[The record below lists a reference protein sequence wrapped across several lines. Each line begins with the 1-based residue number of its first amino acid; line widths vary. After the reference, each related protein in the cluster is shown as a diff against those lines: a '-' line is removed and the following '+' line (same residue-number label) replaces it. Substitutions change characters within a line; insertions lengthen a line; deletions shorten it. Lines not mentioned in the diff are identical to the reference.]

1 MKKVSLLLALFLGTY
16 VCAYADYTQ
25 TLPLDYTDFFRAE
38 ALNADGEHLE
48 VYTYANSDQKSTSK
62 PNGEDLHGDQWN
74 CSGKAADQK
83 GENPVVAT
91 STLEYGNYVDN
102 KKGKEIILANLPL
115 EDANPVT
122 RASIY
127 SLQKSYAYAG
137 KAYYLAA
144 LVQINEA
151 TGKGDIL
158 AMDGNYTANAQRAR
172 LFLDKQGSG
181 YKLGLGWNGD
191 PDTWTAELAFGSTH
205 LVVIKVTPKQAGN
218 VTGDVEEASWWL
230 DPDLSKTEGENDVF
244 ATVDGSGEIVTSGST
259 KGLKSV
265 RGITIRQRSKISG
278 KIAGLRFGDNWADVV
293 KEAIVPSG
301 DAINY
306 VKTDFNDNTWGDI
319 TPKSSAYDLGTYP
332 SSVINGFDLHG
343 AYMLEGTKTC
353 AETSEHFSN
362 RIAVDKQSV
371 QGAVTLP
378 AVSNAE
384 KIIVYAS
391 HGSSE
396 QNKQLTLQ
404 KYIYQTAQWETVE
417 TYTLEAKDVC
427 YRFETILNSNEL
439 TRLRLAN
446 ADGSGKYIW
455 KIQTCPYPPTVER
468 ASLNFT
474 FGDEVWSDLG
484 ASSTTA
490 TVNEV
495 DFTLCSRQTGNYYIP
510 SGEKLTGR
518 ITLTGKSGN
527 NMGIMELPAVASAA
541 QVDIYAS
548 AGSADKYLK
557 VQQYNYGLLEW
568 EDVQTLHYEEAQ
580 VYYRFSVT
588 LNSETAT
595 RLRLINNVDGSG
607 KQVVRIVTYPT
618 APTDLAV
625 PASPEVANIAAH
637 SFSAKWTAVEGASG
651 YRVVVFNAN
660 GSPKTT
666 QEIEGG
672 DSFQYNFKNL
682 DPATD
687 YTFKVSAKGDGE
699 TTIDSELSEAVTV
712 TTAPEINDV
721 YTRSVT
727 NGNYGTICLPKA
739 SENLSTAGAVFFEVA
754 GKVMVNDQLS
764 EIVFDE
770 VTSLVAGKPYV
781 FLAKSDELN
790 IPLVGDAVD
799 TVVTS
804 GTKGLKGS
812 FTVRKI
818 TGTADRY
825 VLSNNLLYCTNGREY
840 YVGENRAYFDISNMS
855 VFDPSAPKAPGRRR
869 VSMKAEP
876 QQTPTGIGAAET
888 GSKPAKLLLNGS
900 VVIIRNGVQ
909 YDITGQRIH

>member
-1 MKKVSLLLALFLGTY
+1 MKKVSLLLTFFLLLTFSMSAN
-16 VCAYADYTQ
+16 VVLTEEFDYT
-25 TLPLDYTDFFRAE
+25 
-38 ALNADGEHLE
+38 
-48 VYTYANSDQKSTSK
+48 V
-62 PNGEDLHGDQWN
+62 
-74 CSGKAADQK
+74 
-83 GENPVVAT
+83 
-91 STLEYGNYVDN
+91 
-102 KKGKEIILANLPL
+102 
-115 EDANPVT
+115 
-122 RASIY
+122 
-127 SLQKSYAYAG
+127 
-137 KAYYLAA
+137 
-144 LVQINEA
+144 
-151 TGKGDIL
+151 
-158 AMDGNYTANAQRAR
+158 
-172 LFLDKQGSG
+172 
-181 YKLGLGWNGD
+181 
-191 PDTWTAELAFGSTH
+191 
-205 LVVIKVTPKQAGN
+205 
-218 VTGDVEEASWWL
+218 
-230 DPDLSKTEGENDVF
+230 
-244 ATVDGSGEIVTSGST
+244 
-259 KGLKSV
+259 
-265 RGITIRQRSKISG
+265 
-278 KIAGLRFGDNWADVV
+278 
-293 KEAIVPSG
+293 G
-301 DAINY
+301 DAIGNVEGWTTTGDITSGDGRLVSDVVLNY
-306 VKTDFNDNTWGDI
+306 SNAGGNYILSGSKSLKHNYTSNKTGENYGDQYLSYRSFTKVQSGAVYLTYMYKPDGNQSQANGELLGLTTGTSPSARPWVGRIDNTTDGNPYRIGLTMRSGTSSQIVWGTGEYSIDDVILLVLKYDIANASASLFINPTLGTTEEPTADITDNNDSSPRTKIDAVMFRNQGASKSNYYVGGVRVSTSWAEAVEMMPNIVGEAYIKTDFNDNTWGDI
-319 TPKSSAYDLGTYP
+319 TPTSSAYNLGTYP

-353 AETSEHFSN
+353 AETSEHFTN

-548 AGSADKYLK
+548 AGSADKDLK

-568 EDVQTLHYEEAQ
+568 EDVQTLHFEEAQ

-618 APTDLAV
+618 APTDLEVPTNPKAV
-625 PASPEVANIAAH
+625 NIVTKSFTAQWEEVSN
-637 SFSAKWTAVEGASG
+637 ASG
-651 YRVVVFNAN
+651 YRIVVFKEN
-660 GSPKTT
+660 GDRQTT
-666 QEIEGG
+666 KEITGAG
-672 DSFQYNFKNL
+672 ITQFNITGL
-682 DPATD
+682 APATA
-687 YTFKVSAKGDGE
+687 YTYKVAAIGDGE
-699 TTIDSELSEAVTV
+699 TTVDSELSEAVEV
-712 TTAPEINDV
+712 ITASEITDT
-721 YTRSVT
+721 YTRTVT

-739 SENLSTAGAVFFEVA
+739 SVNLSTAGAEFFVVA

-781 FLAKSDELN
+781 FLANSDELN
-790 IPLVGDAVD
+790 IPLVGDAVGD
-799 TVVTS
+799 VETS
-804 GTKGLKGS
+804 GTNGLIGS
-812 FTVRKI
+812 FTVNAISGGANK
-818 TGTADRY
+818 Y

-840 YVGENRAYFDISNMS
+840 YVGENRAYFDISSMP

-876 QQTPTGIGAAET
+876 KQTPTGIGAAET